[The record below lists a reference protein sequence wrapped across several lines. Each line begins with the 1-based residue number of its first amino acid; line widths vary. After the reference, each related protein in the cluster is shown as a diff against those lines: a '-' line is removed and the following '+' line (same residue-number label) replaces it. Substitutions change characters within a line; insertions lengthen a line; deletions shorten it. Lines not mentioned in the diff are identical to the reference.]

1 MMSIR
6 LEPRQKFVFG
16 PFISPADG
24 ERGKAYS
31 ARERNPGAARETPRP
46 SSMGA
51 GERKSRAKKKI
62 QDREIPG
69 PREKKAR
76 AARESPRSGEKPHG
90 RERNPGLCYI
100 GPERKSKVV
109 RKNP

>member
-1 MMSIR
+1 MES
-6 LEPRQKFVFG
+6 E
-16 PFISPADG
+16 
-24 ERGKAYS
+24 
-31 ARERNPGAARETPRP
+31 ARHTPPGRETPALREKLRGRVP
-46 SSMGA
+46 WVR
-51 GERKSRAKKKI
+51 ERENPGPRKKSKT
-62 QDREIPG
+62 EIPG

-109 RKNP
+109 RKNPWPRKIV